1 VQVLAFLSWKNLAR
15 RIARARTEVVM
26 RWCREQQFR
35 LSIGFHCWAMLCR
48 VGRHPRLRSALE
60 LASRAQQEL
69 QLSQLAW
76 SQRLS
81 DAEAAWENRIAQE
94 QAAKEAA
101 LHKADVNAANFQRSK
116 AVLDDTL
123 GLLQQVEADREMLT
137 QKMKKRELGESERM
151 KQHLH
156 DLHRKIDEDAGL
168 HEADLH
174 ALMAK
179 EQENECLRQEV
190 ESLRSQVC
198 LFQIFYRL
206 YILIFA
212 LPFS

>member
-1 VQVLAFLSWKNLAR
+1 
-15 RIARARTEVVM
+15 
-26 RWCREQQFR
+26 
-35 LSIGFHCWAMLCR
+35 MLCR